1 MSSDPLTADVSAR
14 ICRHM
19 NNDHAEAVIN
29 YAHYYGGVSDPKTVQ
44 MIAIDPDVMELEVDG
59 KLIKISFDH
68 TLTDSED
75 APRTLVAMLKSIPK
89 SSC

>member
-19 NNDHAEAVIN
+19 NKDHAEAVIN

-44 MIAIDPDVMELEVDG
+44 MVAINPDLMELNVDG
-59 KLIKISFDH
+59 KQIKINFDH
-68 TLTDSED
+68 TLADSED
-75 APRTLVAMLKSIPK
+75 AHRTLVAMLKAIPE
-89 SSC
+89 